1 MDIEAQFFLFAMYSN
16 GQSKFQKEKKKSVI
30 PLM

>member
-1 MDIEAQFFLFAMYSN
+1 MDTVAQFSLFAMYSN
-16 GQSKFQKEKKKSVI
+16 GQSKFQKEKKSVI